1 MVLPILWPTFVLVAL
16 IFVVWL
22 TMFVQRGAHLRRNPP
37 APGTFDNGE
46 SALRYFQPVEMAANN
61 LRNLTEMPLLYFAL
75 VPLLLITHH
84 AGHVQVVLAWVYVI
98 LRILHSFIHIVPKH
112 VPSRAMVYL
121 VSCAVLMAMWI
132 GFAVDMAAA
141 GATMR

>member
-22 TMFVQRGAHLRRNPP
+22 TMFVQRGAHIRRNPP

-98 LRILHSFIHIVPKH
+98 LRIIHSFIHIVPKH

-132 GFAVDMAAA
+132 GFAVDMVAA
-141 GATMR
+141 GEMMR

>member
-16 IFVVWL
+16 IFVVLL

-98 LRILHSFIHIVPKH
+98 LRIIHSFIHIVPKH

>member
-1 MVLPILWPTFVLVAL
+1 MVLPILWPSFALVAL

-22 TMFVQRGAHLRRNPP
+22 TMFVQRGAHIRRNPP
-37 APGTFDNGE
+37 APATFESSE

-98 LRILHSFIHIVPKH
+98 LRIIHSFVHIVPKH
-112 VPSRAMVYL
+112 VPTRAMVYL
-121 VSCAVLMAMWI
+121 ASCAVLMAMWI
-132 GFAVDMAAA
+132 GFAIDMATA
-141 GATMR
+141 GAMLR